1 MFAKLA
7 FRNVRR
13 QMSGYI
19 VYFVTVAVTVALMF
33 AVNNVIFSD
42 DVLRYADTYGETRV
56 GMIVLTVF
64 ISLVV
69 AGVLGYAASFMLRLR
84 KREFGTY
91 LTLGMTR
98 RNILALFLLEN
109 LIICSA
115 ALIVGLL
122 IGFVLFQLLSL
133 ATAALIEID
142 YRFAAYSVKGLLLT
156 IGLVTG
162 MFLLSSLFSSVYLKR
177 TRIRELIYADKKVPK
192 TRIHP
197 AVWIA
202 VAAVSL
208 ALVIVGIFLCDYEFQ
223 LLAAGGDD
231 GDSVMIGLFGA
242 IMMFAFGMM
251 FLHYALA
258 KCVPYI
264 YGRSKKRRCTGTNTF
279 VMRQMKSRLGSNA
292 ALGAILAFLISF
304 TVIGCNVSFIIK
316 ATEKIQ
322 LDTGFPYEIMG
333 TVSADEEGA
342 LSVEE
347 AKEII
352 RGYVEVEA
360 EQEKVLY
367 TNDSNELYT
376 HTEVFEHM
384 DPEIVGDLYV
394 RDLFIKVSDF
404 NALMAGCGYA
414 PVSLGAGEIMAVV
427 AYKDESNFD
436 GACVNLNGTK
446 YSVAK
451 KETDLPDFCNEYFYC
466 VVPDEA
472 VEGMREAEYVYVANT
487 VATDYDAEGLHEAL
501 TYILDYEEEGIRIE
515 MSDFYLKEREKRS
528 SNTNSAVI
536 TVSVLYIAIVFM
548 FMALAVLALKAL
560 SHCDDD
566 SARYATLSKLGAS
579 RRECRLAFLKESIA
593 AFFLPL
599 PLSVMTSVPVG
610 IICCRILSAVGLIKA
625 VPVVVAG
632 CIVVSA
638 VILSVYFCY
647 FAATHL
653 VASRRTFKPRR
664 V

>member
-42 DVLRYADTYGETRV
+42 DILTYADTYGETRI

-133 ATAALIEID
+133 TTAALVEVD
-142 YRFAAYSVKGLLLT
+142 YGFAAYSVKGLLLT

-208 ALVIVGIFLCDYEFQ
+208 ALVIVGIFLSDYEFQ
-223 LLAAGGDD
+223 LLTAGDGD
-231 GDSVMIGLFGA
+231 GDSVMIGLLGA

-316 ATEKIQ
+316 ATDKIQ

-333 TVSADEEGA
+333 TVSADKKGA
-342 LSVEE
+342 LSVKE

-352 RGYVEVEA
+352 RGYVDVEA
-360 EQEKVLY
+360 EQEIVLY
-367 TNDSNELYT
+367 TNDSNELYA
-376 HTEVFEHM
+376 HTEVFGHM
-384 DPEIVGDLYV
+384 NPESG
-394 RDLFIKVSDF
+394 RDLFIRESDF

-414 PVSLGAGEIMAVV
+414 PVSLGAGEIISVV
-427 AYKDESNFD
+427 AYRDESNFD
-436 GACVNLNGTK
+436 GACVNLNGSK

-579 RRECRLAFLKESIA
+579 RRECRLAFLKESLA

-632 CIVVSA
+632 CIAVSA